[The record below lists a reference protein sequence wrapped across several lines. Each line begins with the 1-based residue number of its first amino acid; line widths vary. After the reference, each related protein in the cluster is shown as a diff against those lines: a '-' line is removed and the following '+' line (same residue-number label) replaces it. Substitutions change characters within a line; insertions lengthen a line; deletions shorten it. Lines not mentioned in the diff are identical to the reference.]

1 MYTIYS
7 KQNCS
12 FCLQAK
18 QLLEMEQ
25 LPFDYKHVGTHYN
38 LDELMTLAP
47 NAKSF
52 PQIFVVDKNGN
63 KELVGG
69 YSELV
74 EHLKQQY

>member
-7 KQNCS
+7 KPNCS

-25 LPFDYKHVGTHYN
+25 LRFEYLQLGTHYN
-38 LDELMTLAP
+38 LDVLMEMFP
-47 NAKSF
+47 NTRSF
-52 PQIFVVDKNGN
+52 PMIVKDGKCI
-63 KELVGG
+63 GG
-69 YSELV
+69 YNNLV

>member
-7 KQNCS
+7 KPNCS

-25 LPFDYKHVGTHYN
+25 LRFEYLQLGTHYN
-38 LDELMTLAP
+38 LDVLMEMFP
-47 NAKSF
+47 NARTF
-52 PQIFVVDKNGN
+52 PMIVKDGEV
-63 KELVGG
+63 VGG
-69 YSELV
+69 YNDLV